1 MTATCIVRRWL
12 LGNEQLSVQ
21 FYRGRNTTMY
31 LARGELRAAV
41 TVCCAALF
49 TLCLLTAWLL
59 FKAGARAA
67 RGKGNRRGL
76 RL

>member
-1 MTATCIVRRWL
+1 
-12 LGNEQLSVQ
+12 
-21 FYRGRNTTMY
+21 MY

-41 TVCCAALF
+41 TVSCVALF
-49 TLCLLTAWLL
+49 ALCLLTAWLL

-67 RGKGNRRGL
+67 RGKGNRRGM